1 MRWTKADH
9 RPMWNE
15 VHSFELLIASDP
27 TVPPSV
33 TQETSSDLRKRLH
46 KQISALINKTEVE
59 MLEVLALPNPPINA
73 LKEGKELLDGL
84 LAFQEQV
91 AHVNDA
97 TLRAIAIALTE
108 SN

>member
-1 MRWTKADH
+1 
-9 RPMWNE
+9 
-15 VHSFELLIASDP
+15 
-27 TVPPSV
+27 
-33 TQETSSDLRKRLH
+33 
-46 KQISALINKTEVE
+46 

-73 LKEGKELLDGL
+73 LREGKELLDGL

-108 SN
+108 NN